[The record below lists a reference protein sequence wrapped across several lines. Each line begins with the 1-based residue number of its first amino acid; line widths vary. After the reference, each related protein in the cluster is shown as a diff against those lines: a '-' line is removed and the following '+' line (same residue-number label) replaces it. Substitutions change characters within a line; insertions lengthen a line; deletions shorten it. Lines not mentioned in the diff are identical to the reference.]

1 MDDRFDVLNARFDAL
16 HRTLILSM
24 TSILVAFA
32 TLIATQG

>member
-32 TLIATQG
+32 T